1 MSQRIPVTE
10 LSPDFRGRA
19 EEALGDWQLRNN
31 FRVAMDSLMS
41 KRANAF
47 PDADEREGLRELGNR
62 IKAGA
67 LSRLPDLLEQLEQ
80 KLTENGVKVHW
91 AETIEAVSYTHLT
104 LPTKRIV

>member
-10 LSPDFRGRA
+10 LTPDFRGRA
-19 EEALGDWQLRNN
+19 EEALADGQLRNN
-31 FRVAMDSLMS
+31 FRVAMDSLMT

-67 LSRLPDLLEQLEQ
+67 LSRLPDLLECGRVGEDEIGHFLLARRALGHDLQ
-80 KLTENGVKVHW
+80 V
-91 AETIEAVSYTHLT
+91 
-104 LPTKRIV
+104 